1 MKNPSDPEKTLTIIA
16 RSTNERP
23 IDISY
28 PKEGMLAWDAIKR
41 KQVQVTGDV
50 SKEFEGFASRP
61 YKSVISFPII
71 VKERAIA
78 ALNID
83 HALPFLFD
91 ERELLFQTNLRPYL
105 RLIALSLT
113 NVQVHRDSTGGEGN
127 AQ

>member
-1 MKNPSDPEKTLTIIA
+1 VLENS
-16 RSTNERP
+16 
-23 IDISY
+23 
-28 PKEGMLAWDAIKR
+28 
-41 KQVQVTGDV
+41 
-50 SKEFEGFASRP
+50 P